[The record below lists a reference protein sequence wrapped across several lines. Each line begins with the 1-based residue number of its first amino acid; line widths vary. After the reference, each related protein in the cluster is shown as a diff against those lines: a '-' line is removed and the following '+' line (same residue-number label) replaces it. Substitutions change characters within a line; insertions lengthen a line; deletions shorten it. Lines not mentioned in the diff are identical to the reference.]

1 MAINEEVQLDSVLT
15 LVANPRRADLRLK
28 DMAYVADALANA
40 GADLGEP
47 LWLADGIA
55 CDLPFTGIS
64 HGIARQ
70 CVRMH
75 RFDSAVQH
83 AEGRRKHLLVA
94 DMDSTMITGETID
107 EIAAKAGI
115 GEEIAEITARAMN
128 GELNFEEALRE
139 RVGRLKGLADSVL
152 EEVRLA
158 LDFMP
163 GGRALVMTM
172 RAHGAYTALVSGGF
186 TFATAHVRE
195 TVGFDEDR
203 ANILHIAD
211 GKLAGTV
218 AHPILGK
225 EAKLATLIELRTKFG
240 LTPHDT
246 LAVGD
251 GANDL
256 AMIEE
261 AGMGVAY
268 HAKPVVAE
276 KARFRVNHG
285 DLTALLYFQGY
296 RASEFTQ

>member
-1 MAINEEVQLDSVLT
+1 MANMADGLLDSVLT
-15 LVANPRRADLRLK
+15 LVANPKRADLRLK

-40 GADLGEP
+40 GAELGDVV
-47 LWLADGIA
+47 WLADGIA
-55 CDLPFTGIS
+55 CDLPFSGIP
-64 HGIARQ
+64 HGVARQ

-75 RFDSAVQH
+75 RFDSAVQLV
-83 AEGRRKHLLVA
+83 EGRRKRLLVA

-115 GEEIAEITARAMN
+115 GKEIAEITARAMN

-139 RVGRLKGLADSVL
+139 RVGRLKGLDASVL
-152 EEVRLA
+152 NEVRDA
-158 LDFMP
+158 LEFMP
-163 GGRALVMTM
+163 GGRSLVMTM
-172 RAHGAYTALVSGGF
+172 RAHGAYAALVSGGF
-186 TFATAHVRE
+186 TFATAYVRE
-195 TVGFDEDR
+195 TIGFDEDR
-203 ANILHIAD
+203 ANRLLIED

-225 EAKLATLIELRTKFG
+225 EAKLATLIELRDKFG
-240 LTPHDT
+240 LRPEET

-296 RASEFTQ
+296 RMSDFAQ

>member
-1 MAINEEVQLDSVLT
+1 MPQYEDAQLDSVLT
-15 LVANPRRADLRLK
+15 LVANPKRADLRLK

-40 GADLGEP
+40 GAELGEP
-47 LWLADGIA
+47 VWLADGIA
-55 CDLPFTGIS
+55 CDLPFTGIP
-64 HGIARQ
+64 HGVARQ

-75 RFDSAVQH
+75 RFDSAVQD

-115 GEEIAEITARAMN
+115 GKEIAEITARAMN

-139 RVGRLKGLADSVL
+139 RVGRLKGLDAAVL
-152 EEVRLA
+152 EEVRQALA
-158 LDFMP
+158 FTP
-163 GGRALVMTM
+163 GGRCLVMTM
-172 RAHGAYTALVSGGF
+172 RAHGAYTVLVSGGF

-203 ANILHIAD
+203 ANFLHISE

-218 AHPILGK
+218 AEPILGK
-225 EAKLATLIELRTKFG
+225 EAKLATLVELREKFG
-240 LTPHDT
+240 LAAEDT

-256 AMIEE
+256 AMIEA
-261 AGMGVAY
+261 AGMGVAF

-285 DLTALLYFQGY
+285 DLTALLYFQGF
-296 RASEFTQ
+296 RMSEFAQ